1 MSPTNLIA
9 ALKMISSLWRQ
20 EFQNRNAREI
30 AKKSG
35 ELLDKFHSLLE
46 DLEDVGNKLRS
57 TQKSYDDSINKL
69 STGKGNLMKRAKDI
83 EQLGARP
90 LKQAP
95 RKFTGDLDSD
105 DDSASSEKGEGIE
118 E

>member
-30 AKKSG
+30 AKKGG

-46 DLEDVGNKLRS
+46 DLEDVGKKLKQ
-57 TQKSYDDSINKL
+57 TQQSYDDSMNKL
-69 STGKGNLMKRAKDI
+69 YTGKGNLMKRAKDI

-90 LKQAP
+90 TKPAP
-95 RKFTGDLDSD
+95 RMFSN
-105 DDSASSEKGEGIE
+105 EIE
-118 E
+118 NEEENNAIE

>member
-30 AKKSG
+30 AKKGG
-35 ELLDKFHSLLE
+35 ELLDKFYSLLT
-46 DLEDVGNKLRS
+46 DLMDIGKHLKS
-57 TQKSYDDSINKL
+57 TQKSYDDSMNKL

-90 LKQAP
+90 LKSAP
-95 RKFTGDLDSD
+95 RQFIGDIDS
-105 DDSASSEKGEGIE
+105 EEEIGEGE
-118 E
+118 KNEPG